1 MYPSSVQT
9 LAGQLQAKGLGWKG
23 YMQDMGNDPTREA
36 ATCGHP
42 AVGSADGTQKATAK
56 DNYAARHDPFV
67 YFHSIIDSPACNQR
81 VVPLTALPH
90 DLASEADTPA
100 FSFITPSLCEDGHDT
115 PCADGRPRGLVSAD
129 AFLRAWL
136 PRITSSPA
144 FNDGGLVIVTFDE
157 AETSDAGACCGEGP
171 GLSSP
176 LPGIFG
182 VGGGRIGAVML
193 SPYIRPGTTST
204 LPYSHYSLLRSVED
218 MFGLGH
224 LGMAGGIRPGR
235 VRRRRVHA
243 ARSARPRV
251 LRRCSRAPP
260 RSEEPAGNDA
270 RAPLGCRSAALP
282 RPRRGRYR
290 RGTLLAAASVTR
302 HRGRPA
308 LALRLNHFAR
318 VRVSWRRSAASGR
331 LHACRVYRVSLPRH
345 AGRVTIVA
353 RAGKGLE
360 RRLLRVR

>member
-1 MYPSSVQT
+1 M
-9 LAGQLQAKGLGWKG
+9 
-23 YMQDMGNDPTREA
+23 
-36 ATCGHP
+36 
-42 AVGSADGTQKATAK
+42 
-56 DNYAARHDPFV
+56 
-67 YFHSIIDSPACNQR
+67 
-81 VVPLTALPH
+81 
-90 DLASEADTPA
+90 
-100 FSFITPSLCEDGHDT
+100 
-115 PCADGRPRGLVSAD
+115 
-129 AFLRAWL
+129 
-136 PRITSSPA
+136 
-144 FNDGGLVIVTFDE
+144 IVTFDE

-204 LPYSHYSLLRSVED
+204 LPYNHYSLLRSVED

-224 LGMAGGIRPGR
+224 LGMAGASGLGAFGADVFTQPGGPP
-235 VRRRRVHA
+235 A
-243 ARSARPRV
+243 G
-251 LRRCSRAPP
+251 APP
-260 RSEEPAGNDA
+260 LLQDPTALGGAGTGRDTK
-270 RAPLGCRSAALP
+270 APLGCRSSALP
-282 RPRRGRYR
+282 RPRKGRYR
-290 RGTLLAAASVTR
+290 RGILLAAASVAR

-308 LALRLNHFAR
+308 LLLRLNHFAR